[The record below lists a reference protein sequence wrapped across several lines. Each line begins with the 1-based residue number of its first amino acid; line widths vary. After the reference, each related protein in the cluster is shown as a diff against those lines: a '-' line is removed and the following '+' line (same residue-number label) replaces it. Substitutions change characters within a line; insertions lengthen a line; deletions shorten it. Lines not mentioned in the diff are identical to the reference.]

1 MKKGFVATTT
11 VLIISVVVVSVVTT
25 AMLLSVGEGQAGL
38 ALLKGEENL
47 ANVEGCVEDV
57 LQKIHDSGTYS
68 GTSITRPDE
77 TACAISYTLG
87 GPTDWDIVVS
97 YSGTEYNRKIRVV
110 FTRGASI
117 SVSRWEE
124 I

>member
-1 MKKGFVATTT
+1 MKRGFVATTT

-25 AMLLSVGEGQAGL
+25 ATLLSVGEGQAGL
-38 ALLKGEENL
+38 ALYKGEENL

-68 GTSITRPDE
+68 GTSIGRPE
-77 TACAISYTLG
+77 GTSCTIAYTLG
-87 GPTDWDIVVS
+87 GPTDWDITVS
-97 YSGTEYNRKIRVV
+97 FSGTEYNRKIHVV
-110 FTRGASI
+110 FTRGTAITI
-117 SVSRWEE
+117 SKWEE

>member
-11 VLIISVVVVSVVTT
+11 VLIISAVIVAVVTT
-25 AMLLSVGEGQAGL
+25 VVLLSVGEGQAAL

-68 GTSITRPDE
+68 GTSIGRPDG
-77 TACAISYTLG
+77 TSCNISYTLG
-87 GPTDWDIVVS
+87 GPTDWDITVTF
-97 YSGTEYNRKIRVV
+97 SGTEYRRRIRVV